1 MTYSLTPVSASFDI
15 FETGFGSEYISNN
28 TVNGKTYVVCNG
40 GQALYS
46 VEDNKI
52 AIDTTSSFNDENYR
66 AREISAFSANGKTY
80 FCASG
85 SGTYNKRKD
94 VFYDENGKTLNIFLN
109 YSECYHL
116 SNGLILCHADGTN
129 QKIYDIKTN
138 TVHDDIYDSVTYYF
152 SENGGWGRLVSDG
165 KWYWINKNGQR
176 SSTSVAL
183 NSEQFIYGTVGND
196 LFVFGDRAADWN
208 YMHTAP
214 NSGLIDKSGNIV
226 FSPENKANAIGE
238 FNDGIARVRKT
249 AEITGA
255 ASSYKYAYINTTG
268 KKITDF
274 IYDGAADFS
283 EGLAAVKQ
291 NDKWGYIDK
300 TGNVVIP
307 FTYYDAYPFQN
318 GTAKVCMTREASI
331 NEEYIYI
338 NKSNQQVSA
347 PANISY
353 QEYIL
358 SEFPDAYEENYN
370 GYIIITKTG
379 DKIELAGTGIRPYLA
394 GDKSQYIFA
403 VKDGKLYRMT
413 IEENKKDF
421 NGISFSGK
429 SYQYNGTKKEIII
442 TGALPE
448 GAKVE
453 YNNNSGINEGTY
465 NATAKITCE
474 GYNDL
479 MLNAIL
485 KINPA
490 EITVRANDKQMVMG
504 GAIPKLDYAII
515 GELYGND
522 KITGELKVNTDG
534 KTVGEFDITQGT
546 LAVSSNYKLTF
557 EKGKL
562 SVVDKTPQN
571 ITVSEIT
578 EKTYG
583 DDSFKVEV
591 TKDPVSNL
599 DAFTYESSNPSV
611 AEITADGT
619 VTIKAAGETN
629 ITVKQA
635 GNDTYAPFEKTQK
648 LVVNKVS
655 VTVTAEA
662 KSKKIGAAD
671 PELTYTYTG
680 SLVGDDK
687 FTGKLERQ
695 VGEEVGQ
702 YDILIG
708 TLAINDNYDIT
719 YNKAVFEIFDKTPQ
733 NIMVADF
740 GEKTYGDAAFAVSVT
755 ADAAANLTN
764 YTYESDNTDVAEVSA
779 DGSMTIKAA
788 GEANITVKEPGN
800 DEYAPFEKTVKLVV
814 KKKAVTVT
822 SVDIENKTAVL
833 DGVLAE
839 DAEDVT
845 LDFDKIT
852 VEQGEAVDET
862 TSNITLKNFVLKGDK
877 AANYEI
883 TTESLPGTTANDN
896 IVDITIAAENGV
908 VTGAAKY
915 IKGSSVTVT
924 AAANSGYRF
933 TGWYV
938 DGEAVSTEST
948 YTFTAD
954 NDVALTAKF
963 ERTRSSRGGGGGS
976 SSAYTI
982 KFDTNGGSEL
992 KNISV
997 KSGQSI
1003 GTITEPKKD
1012 GYVFTGWYS
1021 DKELTKPYN
1030 KDEKVTASAILYAGW
1045 KIDPVRQLI
1054 LTIGKKDAAVFG
1066 QTKSNDVAPKIVN
1079 DRTMLP
1085 ARFVAENLG
1094 AVVTWNAEKQEVTVK
1109 GKNAKDEDITIL
1121 IYIGSDI
1128 AYVNDEQIKLDSPA
1142 FIENDRTYT
1151 PVRFIS
1157 ERLGASVEWNE
1168 TDKTVTITK

>member
-66 AREISAFSANGKTY
+66 NREISAFSANGKTY

-176 SSTSVAL
+176 SSTFAVL
-183 NSEQFIYGTVGND
+183 NSDQFIYGTVGND

-238 FNDGIARVRKT
+238 FSDGIARVRKT

-255 ASSYKYAYINTTG
+255 YSSYKYAYINTAG

-274 IYDGAADFS
+274 IYDGADDFS

-307 FTYYDAYPFQN
+307 FTYYEAYPFQN

-338 NKSNQQVSA
+338 NKSNQQVTA
-347 PANISY
+347 PVNTSY

-358 SEFPDAYEENYN
+358 SKFPDAYEENYN

-453 YNNNSGINEGTY
+453 YNNNSGINAGTY

-490 EITVRANDKQMVMG
+490 DITVRANDKQMVKG

-534 KTVGEFDITQGT
+534 KTVGDFDITQGT

-562 SVVDKTPQN
+562 SV
-571 ITVSEIT
+571 
-578 EKTYG
+578 
-583 DDSFKVEV
+583 
-591 TKDPVSNL
+591 
-599 DAFTYESSNPSV
+599 A
-611 AEITADGT
+611 
-619 VTIKAAGETN
+619 
-629 ITVKQA
+629 
-635 GNDTYAPFEKTQK
+635 
-648 LVVNKVS
+648 
-655 VTVTAEA
+655 
-662 KSKKIGAAD
+662 
-671 PELTYTYTG
+671 
-680 SLVGDDK
+680 
-687 FTGKLERQ
+687 
-695 VGEEVGQ
+695 
-702 YDILIG
+702 
-708 TLAINDNYDIT
+708 
-719 YNKAVFEIFDKTPQ
+719 DKTPQ

-764 YTYESDNTDVAEVSA
+764 YTFESDNTDVAEIAA
-779 DGSMTIKAA
+779 DGTITIKAA

-839 DAEDVT
+839 DAENAT

-852 VEQGEAVDET
+852 IEQGEAVDET

-883 TTESLPGTTANDN
+883 TTETLPGTTANDN
-896 IVDITIAAENGV
+896 IVDVTIAAENGV
-908 VTGAAKY
+908 ITGAAKY

-997 KSGQSI
+997 KNGQSI

>member
-1 MTYSLTPVSASFDI
+1 MKNLKRLCSLILSVCLISALFSIPVYAGKIDLTQNTSSYTFDEGDAIYLYLGNEGFFKKHEVIDSNNRTVDVKYYSPSGTLYSYMNEYSSSFELAPGKYTVKYTIEGVKLIVRGNQYYAQPNGSTKTGSKTITVKELPKITDDISFPSKTVTYDGTEHSLTVPDIPSGISVSYKSETADENKASKAGTYKITAIIRKDGYAPKKLSSTLTINKRDLVVQATGADKTYDGKITTELSFYMTGKIAGDSVYNIYQWPSVGVFDSPNV
-15 FETGFGSEYISNN
+15 GKNLYVRISNN
-28 TVNGKTYVVCNG
+28 NYDFFGDDKDNYNIITPTSLIGSISPAPLTVKATDIQLEKGESIPELKYTI
-40 GQALYS
+40 
-46 VEDNKI
+46 ED
-52 AIDTTSSFNDENYR
+52 
-66 AREISAFSANGKTY
+66 
-80 FCASG
+80 
-85 SGTYNKRKD
+85 
-94 VFYDENGKTLNIFLN
+94 
-109 YSECYHL
+109 
-116 SNGLILCHADGTN
+116 
-129 QKIYDIKTN
+129 
-138 TVHDDIYDSVTYYF
+138 
-152 SENGGWGRLVSDG
+152 GRLFCD
-165 KWYWINKNGQR
+165 
-176 SSTSVAL
+176 
-183 NSEQFIYGTVGND
+183 
-196 LFVFGDRAADWN
+196 
-208 YMHTAP
+208 
-214 NSGLIDKSGNIV
+214 
-226 FSPENKANAIGE
+226 
-238 FNDGIARVRKT
+238 
-249 AEITGA
+249 
-255 ASSYKYAYINTTG
+255 
-268 KKITDF
+268 
-274 IYDGAADFS
+274 
-283 EGLAAVKQ
+283 
-291 NDKWGYIDK
+291 
-300 TGNVVIP
+300 
-307 FTYYDAYPFQN
+307 
-318 GTAKVCMTREASI
+318 
-331 NEEYIYI
+331 
-338 NKSNQQVSA
+338 
-347 PANISY
+347 
-353 QEYIL
+353 
-358 SEFPDAYEENYN
+358 
-370 GYIIITKTG
+370 
-379 DKIELAGTGIRPYLA
+379 
-394 GDKSQYIFA
+394 
-403 VKDGKLYRMT
+403 
-413 IEENKKDF
+413 
-421 NGISFSGK
+421 
-429 SYQYNGTKKEIII
+429 
-442 TGALPE
+442 
-448 GAKVE
+448 
-453 YNNNSGINEGTY
+453 
-465 NATAKITCE
+465 
-474 GYNDL
+474 
-479 MLNAIL
+479 
-485 KINPA
+485 
-490 EITVRANDKQMVMG
+490 
-504 GAIPKLDYAII
+504 
-515 GELYGND
+515 D
-522 KITGELKVNTDG
+522 KITGELAVNTDG
-534 KTVGEFDITQGT
+534 KTVGDFDITQGT

-591 TKDPVSNL
+591 TKDDVSNL
-599 DAFTYESSNPSV
+599 DAFTYESSNSSV
-611 AEITADGT
+611 AEISTDGT
-619 VTIKAAGETN
+619 VTIKSAGETN

-648 LVVNKVS
+648 LIVKKVS

-695 VGEEVGQ
+695 AGEEVGQ

-764 YTYESDNTDVAEVSA
+764 YTFESDNTDVAEIAA
-779 DGSMTIKAA
+779 DGTITIKAA

-896 IVDITIAAENGV
+896 IVDVTIAAENGV

-1012 GYVFTGWYS
+1012 GYIFTGWYS

-1030 KDEKVTASAILYAGW
+1030 KDEKVTASATLYAGW
-1045 KIDPVRQLI
+1045 KTDPVRQLI

-1094 AVVTWNAEKQEVTVK
+1094 AVVAWNAEKQEVTVK

>member
-1 MTYSLTPVSASFDI
+1 MNEYSSSFELAPGKYTVKYTIEGVKLIVRGNQYYAQPNGSTKTGSKTITVKELPKITDDISFPSKTVTYNGTEHSLTVPDIPSGISVSYKSETADENKASKAGTYKITAIIRKDGYAPKKLSSTLTINKRDLVVQATGADKTYDGKITTELSFYMTGKIAGDSVYNIYQWPSVGVFDSPNV
-15 FETGFGSEYISNN
+15 GKNLYVRISNN
-28 TVNGKTYVVCNG
+28 NYDFFGDDKDNYNIITPTSLIGSISPAPLTVKATDIQLEKGESIPELKYTI
-40 GQALYS
+40 
-46 VEDNKI
+46 ED
-52 AIDTTSSFNDENYR
+52 
-66 AREISAFSANGKTY
+66 
-80 FCASG
+80 
-85 SGTYNKRKD
+85 
-94 VFYDENGKTLNIFLN
+94 
-109 YSECYHL
+109 
-116 SNGLILCHADGTN
+116 
-129 QKIYDIKTN
+129 
-138 TVHDDIYDSVTYYF
+138 
-152 SENGGWGRLVSDG
+152 GRLFCD
-165 KWYWINKNGQR
+165 
-176 SSTSVAL
+176 
-183 NSEQFIYGTVGND
+183 
-196 LFVFGDRAADWN
+196 
-208 YMHTAP
+208 
-214 NSGLIDKSGNIV
+214 
-226 FSPENKANAIGE
+226 
-238 FNDGIARVRKT
+238 
-249 AEITGA
+249 
-255 ASSYKYAYINTTG
+255 
-268 KKITDF
+268 
-274 IYDGAADFS
+274 
-283 EGLAAVKQ
+283 
-291 NDKWGYIDK
+291 
-300 TGNVVIP
+300 
-307 FTYYDAYPFQN
+307 
-318 GTAKVCMTREASI
+318 
-331 NEEYIYI
+331 
-338 NKSNQQVSA
+338 
-347 PANISY
+347 
-353 QEYIL
+353 
-358 SEFPDAYEENYN
+358 
-370 GYIIITKTG
+370 
-379 DKIELAGTGIRPYLA
+379 
-394 GDKSQYIFA
+394 
-403 VKDGKLYRMT
+403 
-413 IEENKKDF
+413 
-421 NGISFSGK
+421 
-429 SYQYNGTKKEIII
+429 
-442 TGALPE
+442 
-448 GAKVE
+448 
-453 YNNNSGINEGTY
+453 
-465 NATAKITCE
+465 
-474 GYNDL
+474 
-479 MLNAIL
+479 
-485 KINPA
+485 
-490 EITVRANDKQMVMG
+490 
-504 GAIPKLDYAII
+504 
-515 GELYGND
+515 D
-522 KITGELKVNTDG
+522 KITGELAVNTDG
-534 KTVGEFDITQGT
+534 KTVGDFDITQGT
-546 LAVSSNYKLTF
+546 LTVSSNYKLTF

-599 DAFTYESSNPSV
+599 DAFTYESSNSSV
-611 AEITADGT
+611 AEISTDGT
-619 VTIKAAGETN
+619 VTIKAAGETD

-648 LVVNKVS
+648 LIVKKVPI
-655 VTVTAEA
+655 TVTAEA

-680 SLVGDDK
+680 SLVGNDE

-695 VGEEVGQ
+695 AGEEVGQ

-733 NIMVADF
+733 NIIVADF

-764 YTYESDNTDVAEVSA
+764 YTYESDNTDVAEIAA
-779 DGSMTIKAA
+779 DGTITIKAA

-800 DEYAPFEKTVKLVV
+800 DEYAPFEKTVKLAV
-814 KKKAVTVT
+814 KKKAVTVA

-839 DAEDVT
+839 DAENAT

-852 VEQGEAVDET
+852 VEQGEAIDET

-883 TTESLPGTTANDN
+883 TTESLPATTANDN

-963 ERTRSSRGGGGGS
+963 ERNRSSRGGGGGS

-997 KSGQSI
+997 KNGQSI

>member
-1 MTYSLTPVSASFDI
+1 M
-15 FETGFGSEYISNN
+15 
-28 TVNGKTYVVCNG
+28 
-40 GQALYS
+40 
-46 VEDNKI
+46 
-52 AIDTTSSFNDENYR
+52 
-66 AREISAFSANGKTY
+66 
-80 FCASG
+80 
-85 SGTYNKRKD
+85 
-94 VFYDENGKTLNIFLN
+94 
-109 YSECYHL
+109 
-116 SNGLILCHADGTN
+116 
-129 QKIYDIKTN
+129 
-138 TVHDDIYDSVTYYF
+138 
-152 SENGGWGRLVSDG
+152 
-165 KWYWINKNGQR
+165 
-176 SSTSVAL
+176 
-183 NSEQFIYGTVGND
+183 
-196 LFVFGDRAADWN
+196 
-208 YMHTAP
+208 
-214 NSGLIDKSGNIV
+214 
-226 FSPENKANAIGE
+226 
-238 FNDGIARVRKT
+238 
-249 AEITGA
+249 
-255 ASSYKYAYINTTG
+255 
-268 KKITDF
+268 KKITSAILALMMCISLIIPASAAGTSFTIGGATAEVGQLIDLPVTFTSDVKVRAIGLDLSTGYDSSVLEF
-274 IYDGAADFS
+274 IGFTNRANFNPAPIFNTFDETKKIISLGWLEAQDFS
-283 EGLAAVKQ
+283 GGVKVC
-291 NDKWGYIDK
+291 DIRFKVIGKGDITVTGRPVVKDA
-300 TGNVVIP
+300 TGSGNVECP
-307 FTYYDAYPFQN
+307 EP
-318 GTAKVCMTREASI
+318 EASVI
-331 NEEYIYI
+331 A
-338 NKSNQQVSA
+338 KMK
-347 PANISY
+347 
-353 QEYIL
+353 
-358 SEFPDAYEENYN
+358 D
-370 GYIIITKTG
+370 IT
-379 DKIELAGTGIRPYLA
+379 
-394 GDKSQYIFA
+394 
-403 VKDGKLYRMT
+403 
-413 IEENKKDF
+413 
-421 NGISFSGK
+421 GISFDGAEYTYDGTEK
-429 SYQYNGTKKEIII
+429 SISVKGT
-442 TGALPE
+442 LPA

-453 YNNNSGINEGTY
+453 YTNEKATNAGTY

-479 MLNAIL
+479 TLNATL
-485 KINPA
+485 KINPKNLTVSGLTAQNKKYDGTDTANLSGGSLNGKISGDDVNADIPATGKFANANAGNNIAVSIDNITLTGTKKDNYTLTQPTGLKANIEKA
-490 EITVRANDKQMVMG
+490 EITVRANDKQMVKG

-522 KITGELKVNTDG
+522 KITGELAVNTDG
-534 KTVGEFDITQGT
+534 KTVGDFDITQGT

-591 TKDPVSNL
+591 TKDTVSNL
-599 DAFTYESSNPSV
+599 DTFTYESSNPSV
-611 AEITADGT
+611 AEISADGS
-619 VTIKAAGETN
+619 VTIKSAGETD

-648 LVVNKVS
+648 LVVKKVPI
-655 VTVTAEA
+655 TVTAEA

-695 VGEEVGQ
+695 AGEEVGQ

-733 NIMVADF
+733 NIIVADF

-764 YTYESDNTDVAEVSA
+764 YTFESDNTDVAEIAA
-779 DGSMTIKAA
+779 DGTITIKAA

-852 VEQGEAVDET
+852 VEQGEAIDET
-862 TSNITLKNFVLKGDK
+862 TSNITLKNFVLKGEK

-883 TTESLPGTTANDN
+883 TTESLPATTANDN

-924 AAANSGYRF
+924 AAPNNGYRF

-997 KSGQSI
+997 KNGQSI

>member
-1 MTYSLTPVSASFDI
+1 MKYNKKGFDKMKNSKKIFSFILCLSIVFIMLSGVCTVSAATNEYYPNTSVPSYTYITGHKASENNTDYPGAITYVYKYTDKTIMGDEWSDYAAALVKKYDFVQQEDSVGSDYILTPYIRKDGVVSALVILVIDLKTMSVSVTYQIPPSYIVLEKNEITLTEDK
-15 FETGFGSEYISNN
+15 SEKLN
-28 TVNGKTYVVCNG
+28 
-40 GQALYS
+40 A
-46 VEDNKI
+46 KI
-52 AIDTTSSFNDENYR
+52 YPIGCT
-66 AREISAFSANGKTY
+66 ANGMNWVVSDTDI
-80 FCASG
+80 ASVTADG
-85 SGTYNKRKD
+85 VVKAKKIGRCKVYVKSA
-94 VFYDENGKTLNIFLN
+94 YDENI
-109 YSECYHL
+109 YSVCSVNVVENDITDVL
-116 SNGLILCHADGTN
+116 FSNKEYTYDGTE
-129 QKIYDIKTN
+129 K
-138 TVHDDIYDSVTYYF
+138 
-152 SENGGWGRLVSDG
+152 
-165 KWYWINKNGQR
+165 
-176 SSTSVAL
+176 SVAVT
-183 NSEQFIYGTVGND
+183 GT
-196 LFVFGDRAADWN
+196 
-208 YMHTAP
+208 
-214 NSGLIDKSGNIV
+214 
-226 FSPENKANAIGE
+226 
-238 FNDGIARVRKT
+238 
-249 AEITGA
+249 
-255 ASSYKYAYINTTG
+255 
-268 KKITDF
+268 
-274 IYDGAADFS
+274 
-283 EGLAAVKQ
+283 
-291 NDKWGYIDK
+291 
-300 TGNVVIP
+300 
-307 FTYYDAYPFQN
+307 
-318 GTAKVCMTREASI
+318 
-331 NEEYIYI
+331 
-338 NKSNQQVSA
+338 
-347 PANISY
+347 
-353 QEYIL
+353 
-358 SEFPDAYEENYN
+358 
-370 GYIIITKTG
+370 
-379 DKIELAGTGIRPYLA
+379 
-394 GDKSQYIFA
+394 
-403 VKDGKLYRMT
+403 
-413 IEENKKDF
+413 
-421 NGISFSGK
+421 
-429 SYQYNGTKKEIII
+429 
-442 TGALPE
+442 LPT

-453 YNNNSGINEGTY
+453 YTNEKATNAGTY

-474 GYNDL
+474 GYNDIT
-479 MLNAIL
+479 LNATL
-485 KINPA
+485 KINPKNLTVSGLTA
-490 EITVRANDKQMVMG
+490 QNKKYDGTDTANLSGGSLNGKISGDDVNADIPATGKFANANAGNNIAVSIDNITLTGTKKDNYTLTQPTGLKANIEKADITVRANDKQMLKG

-515 GELYGND
+515 GDLFGDD

-534 KTVGEFDITQGT
+534 KTVGDFDITQGT

-562 SVVDKTPQN
+562 SV
-571 ITVSEIT
+571 
-578 EKTYG
+578 
-583 DDSFKVEV
+583 
-591 TKDPVSNL
+591 
-599 DAFTYESSNPSV
+599 A
-611 AEITADGT
+611 
-619 VTIKAAGETN
+619 
-629 ITVKQA
+629 
-635 GNDTYAPFEKTQK
+635 
-648 LVVNKVS
+648 
-655 VTVTAEA
+655 
-662 KSKKIGAAD
+662 
-671 PELTYTYTG
+671 
-680 SLVGDDK
+680 
-687 FTGKLERQ
+687 
-695 VGEEVGQ
+695 
-702 YDILIG
+702 
-708 TLAINDNYDIT
+708 
-719 YNKAVFEIFDKTPQ
+719 DKTPQ

-764 YTYESDNTDVAEVSA
+764 YTFESDNTDVAEIAA
-779 DGSMTIKAA
+779 DGTITIKAA

-839 DAEDVT
+839 DAENAT

-852 VEQGEAVDET
+852 VEQGEAIDET

-883 TTESLPGTTANDN
+883 TTESLPATTVNDN

>member
-1 MTYSLTPVSASFDI
+1 MKNLKRLFSLILSVCLISALFSIPVYAGKIDLTQNTSSYTFDEGDAIYLYLGNEGFFKKHEVIDSNNRTVDVKYYSPSGTLYSYMNEYSSSFELAPGKYTVKYTIEGVKLIVRGNQYYAQPNGSTKTGSKTITVKELPKITDDISFPSKTVTYDGTEHSLTVTDIPSGISVSYKSETADENKASKAGTYKITAIIRKDGYAPKKLSSTLTINKRDLVVQATGADKTYDGKITTELSFYMTGKIAGDSVYNIYQWPSVGVFDSPNV
-15 FETGFGSEYISNN
+15 GKNLYVRISNN
-28 TVNGKTYVVCNG
+28 NYDFFGDDKDNYNIITPTSLIGSISPAPLTVKATDIQLEKGESIPELKYTI
-40 GQALYS
+40 
-46 VEDNKI
+46 ED
-52 AIDTTSSFNDENYR
+52 
-66 AREISAFSANGKTY
+66 
-80 FCASG
+80 
-85 SGTYNKRKD
+85 
-94 VFYDENGKTLNIFLN
+94 
-109 YSECYHL
+109 
-116 SNGLILCHADGTN
+116 
-129 QKIYDIKTN
+129 
-138 TVHDDIYDSVTYYF
+138 
-152 SENGGWGRLVSDG
+152 GRLFCD
-165 KWYWINKNGQR
+165 
-176 SSTSVAL
+176 
-183 NSEQFIYGTVGND
+183 
-196 LFVFGDRAADWN
+196 
-208 YMHTAP
+208 
-214 NSGLIDKSGNIV
+214 
-226 FSPENKANAIGE
+226 
-238 FNDGIARVRKT
+238 
-249 AEITGA
+249 
-255 ASSYKYAYINTTG
+255 
-268 KKITDF
+268 
-274 IYDGAADFS
+274 
-283 EGLAAVKQ
+283 
-291 NDKWGYIDK
+291 
-300 TGNVVIP
+300 
-307 FTYYDAYPFQN
+307 
-318 GTAKVCMTREASI
+318 
-331 NEEYIYI
+331 
-338 NKSNQQVSA
+338 
-347 PANISY
+347 
-353 QEYIL
+353 
-358 SEFPDAYEENYN
+358 
-370 GYIIITKTG
+370 
-379 DKIELAGTGIRPYLA
+379 
-394 GDKSQYIFA
+394 
-403 VKDGKLYRMT
+403 
-413 IEENKKDF
+413 
-421 NGISFSGK
+421 
-429 SYQYNGTKKEIII
+429 
-442 TGALPE
+442 
-448 GAKVE
+448 
-453 YNNNSGINEGTY
+453 
-465 NATAKITCE
+465 
-474 GYNDL
+474 
-479 MLNAIL
+479 
-485 KINPA
+485 
-490 EITVRANDKQMVMG
+490 
-504 GAIPKLDYAII
+504 
-515 GELYGND
+515 D
-522 KITGELKVNTDG
+522 KITGELAVNTDG

-583 DDSFKVEV
+583 DADFKVEV

-619 VTIKAAGETN
+619 VTIKAAGETD

-695 VGEEVGQ
+695 AGEEVGQ

-740 GEKTYGDAAFAVSVT
+740 VEKTYGDAAFAVSVT

-883 TTESLPGTTANDN
+883 TTESLPATTANDN

-924 AAANSGYRF
+924 AAPNNGYRF

-997 KSGQSI
+997 KNGQSI

>member
-15 FETGFGSEYISNN
+15 LETGFGSEYISNN

-66 AREISAFSANGKTY
+66 NREISAFSANGKTY

-152 SENGGWGRLVSDG
+152 SENGGWGRFVSDG

-176 SSTSVAL
+176 SSTFAVL
-183 NSEQFIYGTVGND
+183 NSDQFIYGTVGND

-238 FNDGIARVRKT
+238 FSDGIARVRKT

-255 ASSYKYAYINTTG
+255 YSSYKYAYINTAG

-274 IYDGAADFS
+274 IYDGADDFS

-307 FTYYDAYPFQN
+307 FTYYEAYPFQN
-318 GTAKVCMTREASI
+318 GIAKVCMTREASI

-338 NKSNQQVSA
+338 NKSNQQVTA
-347 PANISY
+347 PVNTSY

-358 SEFPDAYEENYN
+358 SKFPDGYEENYN

-429 SYQYNGTKKEIII
+429 SYQYNGTKKEIMI

-453 YNNNSGINEGTY
+453 YNNNSGINAGTY

-490 EITVRANDKQMVMG
+490 EITVRANDKQMLKG

-515 GELYGND
+515 GDLFGDD

-534 KTVGEFDITQGT
+534 KTVGDFDITQGT
-546 LAVSSNYKLTF
+546 LTVSSNYKLTF

-571 ITVSEIT
+571 II
-578 EKTYG
+578 
-583 DDSFKVEV
+583 
-591 TKDPVSNL
+591 
-599 DAFTYESSNPSV
+599 
-611 AEITADGT
+611 
-619 VTIKAAGETN
+619 
-629 ITVKQA
+629 
-635 GNDTYAPFEKTQK
+635 
-648 LVVNKVS
+648 
-655 VTVTAEA
+655 
-662 KSKKIGAAD
+662 
-671 PELTYTYTG
+671 
-680 SLVGDDK
+680 
-687 FTGKLERQ
+687 
-695 VGEEVGQ
+695 
-702 YDILIG
+702 
-708 TLAINDNYDIT
+708 
-719 YNKAVFEIFDKTPQ
+719 
-733 NIMVADF
+733 VADF

-764 YTYESDNTDVAEVSA
+764 YTFESDNTDVAEIAA
-779 DGSMTIKAA
+779 DGTITIKAA

-896 IVDITIAAENGV
+896 IVDVTIAAENGV

-1030 KDEKVTASAILYAGW
+1030 KDEKVTASATLYAGW
-1045 KIDPVRQLI
+1045 KTDPVRQLI

-1094 AVVTWNAEKQEVTVK
+1094 AVVAWNAEKQEVTVK

>member
-1 MTYSLTPVSASFDI
+1 MNEYSSSFELAPGKYTVKYTIEGVKLIVRGNQYYAQPNGSTKTGSKTITVKELPKITDDISFPSKTVTYDGTEHSLTVPDIPSGISVSYKSETADENKASKAGTYKITAIIRKDGYAPKKLSSTLTINKRDLVVQATGADKTYDGKITTELSFYMTGKIAGDSVYNIYQWPSVGVFDSPNV
-15 FETGFGSEYISNN
+15 GKNLYVRISNN
-28 TVNGKTYVVCNG
+28 NYDFFGDDKDNYNIITPTSLIGSISPAPLTVKATDIQLEKGESIPELKYTI
-40 GQALYS
+40 
-46 VEDNKI
+46 ED
-52 AIDTTSSFNDENYR
+52 
-66 AREISAFSANGKTY
+66 
-80 FCASG
+80 
-85 SGTYNKRKD
+85 
-94 VFYDENGKTLNIFLN
+94 
-109 YSECYHL
+109 
-116 SNGLILCHADGTN
+116 
-129 QKIYDIKTN
+129 
-138 TVHDDIYDSVTYYF
+138 
-152 SENGGWGRLVSDG
+152 GRLFCD
-165 KWYWINKNGQR
+165 
-176 SSTSVAL
+176 
-183 NSEQFIYGTVGND
+183 
-196 LFVFGDRAADWN
+196 
-208 YMHTAP
+208 
-214 NSGLIDKSGNIV
+214 
-226 FSPENKANAIGE
+226 
-238 FNDGIARVRKT
+238 
-249 AEITGA
+249 
-255 ASSYKYAYINTTG
+255 
-268 KKITDF
+268 
-274 IYDGAADFS
+274 
-283 EGLAAVKQ
+283 
-291 NDKWGYIDK
+291 
-300 TGNVVIP
+300 
-307 FTYYDAYPFQN
+307 
-318 GTAKVCMTREASI
+318 
-331 NEEYIYI
+331 
-338 NKSNQQVSA
+338 
-347 PANISY
+347 
-353 QEYIL
+353 
-358 SEFPDAYEENYN
+358 
-370 GYIIITKTG
+370 
-379 DKIELAGTGIRPYLA
+379 
-394 GDKSQYIFA
+394 
-403 VKDGKLYRMT
+403 
-413 IEENKKDF
+413 
-421 NGISFSGK
+421 
-429 SYQYNGTKKEIII
+429 
-442 TGALPE
+442 
-448 GAKVE
+448 
-453 YNNNSGINEGTY
+453 
-465 NATAKITCE
+465 
-474 GYNDL
+474 
-479 MLNAIL
+479 
-485 KINPA
+485 
-490 EITVRANDKQMVMG
+490 
-504 GAIPKLDYAII
+504 
-515 GELYGND
+515 D
-522 KITGELKVNTDG
+522 KITGELAVNTDG
-534 KTVGEFDITQGT
+534 KTVGDFDITQGT

-591 TKDPVSNL
+591 TKDDVSNL
-599 DAFTYESSNPSV
+599 DAFTYESSNSSV
-611 AEITADGT
+611 AEISTDGT
-619 VTIKAAGETN
+619 VTIKSAGETN

-648 LVVNKVS
+648 LIVKKVS

-695 VGEEVGQ
+695 AGEEVGQ

-764 YTYESDNTDVAEVSA
+764 YTFESDNTDVAEIAA
-779 DGSMTIKAA
+779 DGTITIKAA

-896 IVDITIAAENGV
+896 IVDVTIAAENGV

-1012 GYVFTGWYS
+1012 GYIFTGWYS

-1030 KDEKVTASAILYAGW
+1030 KDEKVTASATLYAGW
-1045 KIDPVRQLI
+1045 KTDPVRQLI

-1094 AVVTWNAEKQEVTVK
+1094 AVVAWNAEKQEVTVK

>member
-1 MTYSLTPVSASFDI
+1 MKNLKRLFSLILSVCLISALFSIPVYAGKIDLTQNTSSYTFDEGDAIYLYLGNEGFFKKHEVIDSNNRTVDVKYYSPSGTLYSYMNEYSSSFELAPGKYTVKYTIEGVKLIVRGNQYYAQPNGSTKTGSKTITVKELPKITDDISFPSKTVTYDGTEHSLTVPDIPSGISVSYKSETADENKASKAGTYKITAIIRKDGYAPKKLSSTLTINKRDLVVQATGADKTYDGKITTELSFYMTGKIAGDSVYNIYQWPSVGVFDSPNV
-15 FETGFGSEYISNN
+15 GKNLYVRISNN
-28 TVNGKTYVVCNG
+28 NYDFFGDDKDNYNIITPTSLIGSISPAPLTVKATDIQLEKGESIPELKYTI
-40 GQALYS
+40 
-46 VEDNKI
+46 ED
-52 AIDTTSSFNDENYR
+52 
-66 AREISAFSANGKTY
+66 
-80 FCASG
+80 
-85 SGTYNKRKD
+85 
-94 VFYDENGKTLNIFLN
+94 
-109 YSECYHL
+109 
-116 SNGLILCHADGTN
+116 
-129 QKIYDIKTN
+129 
-138 TVHDDIYDSVTYYF
+138 
-152 SENGGWGRLVSDG
+152 GRLFCD
-165 KWYWINKNGQR
+165 
-176 SSTSVAL
+176 
-183 NSEQFIYGTVGND
+183 
-196 LFVFGDRAADWN
+196 
-208 YMHTAP
+208 
-214 NSGLIDKSGNIV
+214 
-226 FSPENKANAIGE
+226 
-238 FNDGIARVRKT
+238 
-249 AEITGA
+249 
-255 ASSYKYAYINTTG
+255 
-268 KKITDF
+268 
-274 IYDGAADFS
+274 
-283 EGLAAVKQ
+283 
-291 NDKWGYIDK
+291 
-300 TGNVVIP
+300 
-307 FTYYDAYPFQN
+307 
-318 GTAKVCMTREASI
+318 
-331 NEEYIYI
+331 
-338 NKSNQQVSA
+338 
-347 PANISY
+347 
-353 QEYIL
+353 
-358 SEFPDAYEENYN
+358 
-370 GYIIITKTG
+370 
-379 DKIELAGTGIRPYLA
+379 
-394 GDKSQYIFA
+394 
-403 VKDGKLYRMT
+403 
-413 IEENKKDF
+413 
-421 NGISFSGK
+421 
-429 SYQYNGTKKEIII
+429 
-442 TGALPE
+442 
-448 GAKVE
+448 
-453 YNNNSGINEGTY
+453 
-465 NATAKITCE
+465 
-474 GYNDL
+474 
-479 MLNAIL
+479 
-485 KINPA
+485 
-490 EITVRANDKQMVMG
+490 
-504 GAIPKLDYAII
+504 
-515 GELYGND
+515 D
-522 KITGELKVNTDG
+522 KITGELAVNTDG
-534 KTVGEFDITQGT
+534 KTVGDFDITQGT

-583 DDSFKVEV
+583 DADFKVEV
-591 TKDPVSNL
+591 TKDTVSNL
-599 DAFTYESSNPSV
+599 DTFTYESSNPSV
-611 AEITADGT
+611 AEISTDGT
-619 VTIKAAGETN
+619 VTIKAAGETD

-648 LVVNKVS
+648 LIVKKVPI
-655 VTVTAEA
+655 TVTAEA

-680 SLVGDDK
+680 SLVGNDE

-695 VGEEVGQ
+695 AGEEVGQ

-733 NIMVADF
+733 NIIVADF

-764 YTYESDNTDVAEVSA
+764 YTFESDNTDVAEVSA

-883 TTESLPGTTANDN
+883 TTESLPATTANDN

-924 AAANSGYRF
+924 AAPNNGYRF

-938 DGEAVSTEST
+938 DDAAVSTEST

-963 ERTRSSRGGGGGS
+963 ERNRSSRGGGGGS

-1012 GYVFTGWYS
+1012 GYIFTGWYS

-1094 AVVTWNAEKQEVTVK
+1094 AVVAWNAEKQEVTVK